1 MKTLSNKQKTEV
13 SQLSDLNRPTELKV
27 EQKVCPLTLHKQDT
41 EIETPPPPPL
51 SPSILITM
59 IELIEQLSNTLQS
72 SY

>member
-41 EIETPPPPPL
+41 KIETPPPFPL
-51 SPSILITM
+51 QFSSP
-59 IELIEQLSNTLQS
+59 
-72 SY
+72 